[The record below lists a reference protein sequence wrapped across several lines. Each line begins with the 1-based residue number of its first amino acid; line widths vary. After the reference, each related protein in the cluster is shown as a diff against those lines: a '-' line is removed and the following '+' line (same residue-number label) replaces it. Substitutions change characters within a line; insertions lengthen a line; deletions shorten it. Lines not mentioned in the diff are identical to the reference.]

1 MIGLFKTSLAGPPLR
16 SVVRAFSRLSCVLVP
31 IAIAAVGTMVVWV
44 SFGLIFNYTH
54 SAPFGI
60 YREIADPSSTPHDPA
75 PYVFFCPDVRWPR
88 MLGQPNYR
96 VPMRTCPDGFSPL
109 IKPVIAWPGDTVEIS
124 VSGVIVNG
132 QPLPNTAT
140 INRDSTGRQLHPFP
154 AGTYRVQKGEL
165 WVVSSFSPRS
175 FDSRYFGPI
184 PLRSVHSWIRPLLV
198 ERSYHATTNPN

>member
-1 MIGLFKTSLAGPPLR
+1 MFAW
-16 SVVRAFSRLSCVLVP
+16 
-31 IAIAAVGTMVVWV
+31 VG
-44 SFGLIFNYTH
+44 FGVIFNYTH
-54 SAPFGI
+54 SVPFGI
-60 YREIADPSSTPHDPA
+60 YREIANPASTPRNPA

-96 VPMRTCPDGFSPL
+96 DPMRTCPDGFSPL
-109 IKPVIAWPGDTVEIS
+109 IKPVVAWPGDTVEIS
-124 VSGVIVNG
+124 AAGIIVNG

-140 INRDSTGRQLHPFP
+140 INHDSTGRQLHPFP
-154 AGTYRVQKGEL
+154 AGTYHVQKDEL

-198 ERSYHATTNPN
+198 ERSYHPTNNPN